1 MMGEAALKAAKTVNY
16 TNAGTVEFLY
26 QDGEFYF
33 LEMNTRLQ
41 VEHGVT
47 EMVCGIDIVKW
58 QLKVANGES
67 LDFQQKDIKQR
78 GHSIECRIYAED
90 PSRDFLPTPG
100 VIRRLV
106 LPEGPGIRN
115 DIGVLEGQ
123 EVSSAYDPLLA
134 KLVVWDS
141 CRNSAINRMDH
152 ALSDFVI
159 MGLITNQPFL
169 RDIMNND
176 SYRKASFTTK
186 FVDEEFSEWSLD
198 LQSPVVAAAAMLAS
212 SSDNQKAVT
221 ESSRDPYSP
230 WSSRGG
236 WRQGV

>member
-1 MMGEAALKAAKTVNY
+1 
-16 TNAGTVEFLY
+16 
-26 QDGEFYF
+26 
-33 LEMNTRLQ
+33 
-41 VEHGVT
+41 
-47 EMVCGIDIVKW
+47 
-58 QLKVANGES
+58 
-67 LDFQQKDIKQR
+67 
-78 GHSIECRIYAED
+78 
-90 PSRDFLPTPG
+90 
-100 VIRRLV
+100 
-106 LPEGPGIRN
+106 
-115 DIGVLEGQ
+115 
-123 EVSSAYDPLLA
+123 
-134 KLVVWDS
+134 
-141 CRNSAINRMDH
+141 MDH

-230 WSSRGG
+230 WSRRGG